1 MGLFGGRTRLDE
13 FSRCVRLNIVVASR
27 GIPWKDVNR
36 IRRAAAVLAVCAAL
50 CRAEAGVAASP
61 SGPSDVHALLDVPY
75 LSQTPALCGGAAVA
89 MLMRYWGARDVFPQD
104 FAPLVGP
111 GEGGILTGALASAV
125 RDRGWQAVVMAGT
138 GQDARARIRS
148 EVDQGRPVIALIE
161 VGPRAYHYVVIVGST
176 DQQVVVHDPARAPF
190 RVLPWTDFDKAWVA
204 TGRWMMLI
212 LPPDGFRPRSDAA
225 RAPAPSSDQ
234 AVAADLT
241 PCRALV
247 DRDVDL
253 ALAGDRDGAEQGL
266 VAATH
271 LCPDDPAAWRELAGV
286 RFSQSRW
293 SEAQVLALSA
303 VRLAPDDTYA
313 WQLVATS
320 RYLMGD
326 LSGALAAWNH
336 TGDPHIDAVDIQ
348 GAGRT
353 RQPVVARA
361 AGLEPRQVLTPE
373 AFGLALRRV
382 GEVPA
387 ASNARMSYESLDGGL
402 AKVNVFFDERPL
414 VPSGW
419 VTFAGMGAR
428 ALLYDEVTVDV
439 AGPLGAGDLE
449 SVSGRW
455 SAERPRLAVNLA
467 VPSPKGSG
475 TVSLDASW
483 EAQSYDA
490 TPSSLG
496 ATLVREPRRRVGLHV
511 ADWSTRWLRW
521 QTGAA
526 LDTLREYD
534 DLDATE
540 TRFKPRDYLGVES
553 ALDIRLAGDH
563 LALVASGGWWAPFA
577 GGDRFATGGL
587 LAAWRSTDETT
598 HPSWSAV
605 TGFDAA
611 NRAAPLAL
619 WSGAGTG
626 EGRSDLLRAHPLL
639 DGDVLTGAAF
649 GRDLAHASFEYDRP
663 VGVTVAG
670 GLSVAAF
677 VDTARA
683 WHRMNGLET
692 SPLFIDAGV
701 GVRLHAPGPDG
712 GVRIDIAHGLLGGGT
727 TLSAGWV
734 GAWPR

>member
-1 MGLFGGRTRLDE
+1 
-13 FSRCVRLNIVVASR
+13 
-27 GIPWKDVNR
+27 VNQ
-36 IRRAAAVLAVCAAL
+36 IRRATAVLAVCAAL
-50 CRAEAGVAASP
+50 CRAEAGVSASP
-61 SGPSDVHALLDVPY
+61 PGPSDVHALLDVPY

-104 FAPLVGP
+104 FATLVGP

-125 RDRGWQAVVMAGT
+125 RDRGWQAVVVPGI
-138 GQDARARIRS
+138 GEDARARIRS
-148 EVDQGRPVIALIE
+148 EIDLGRPIIALIE
-161 VGPRAYHYVVIVGST
+161 VGPHAYHYVVIVGST

-190 RVLPWTDFDKAWVA
+190 RVLPWADFDKAWVA
-204 TGRWMMLI
+204 TGRWMMLV
-212 LPPDGFRPRSDAA
+212 LPPDGFHPRSGAT
-225 RAPAPSSDQ
+225 APAPSSEE
-234 AVAADLT
+234 AVPADVT

-247 DRDVDL
+247 DHDVDL

-266 VAATH
+266 VAATN
-271 LCPDDPAAWRELAGV
+271 LCPNDPASWRELAGL

-293 SEAQVLALSA
+293 PEAQTLALSA

-326 LSGALAAWNH
+326 LVGALAAWNRS
-336 TGDPHIDAVDIQ
+336 GDPHIDVVDIH

-361 AGLEPRQVLTPE
+361 AGLQPRQVLTPE

-382 GEVPA
+382 GEVPS

-402 AKVNVFFDERPL
+402 AKVNVFFDSRPL
-414 VPSGW
+414 VPNGW
-419 VTFAGMGAR
+419 ATFAGMGAR
-428 ALLYDEVTVDV
+428 ALLYQELQVDV

-449 SVSGRW
+449 SVSWRW
-455 SAERPRLAVNLA
+455 SAERPRVAVDLAL
-467 VPSPKGSG
+467 PSPIGSG

-496 ATLVREPRRRVGLHV
+496 AIVVREPRRRVGLHL
-511 ADWSTRWLRW
+511 AKWSTSWLRW

-534 DLDATE
+534 DLDATDS
-540 TRFKPRDYLGVES
+540 RFNPRDYFNADS

-563 LALVASGGWWAPFA
+563 LALGATGGWWVPFA

-587 LAAWRSTDETT
+587 RLAWRSTVDAT

-605 TGFDAA
+605 TGFEAA
-611 NRAAPLAL
+611 SSVAPLAL

-626 EGRSDLLRAHPLL
+626 EGRSELLRAHPLL
-639 DGDVLTGAAF
+639 DNDVLTGAVF
-649 GRDLAHASFEYDRP
+649 GRDVAHASFEYDRP
-663 VGVTVAG
+663 VGETVAG
-670 GLSVAAF
+670 GLSLAAF

-683 WHRMNGLET
+683 WHRVNGLDT
-692 SPLFIDAGV
+692 SPLFVDAGV
-701 GVRLHAPGPDG
+701 GVRLRAPGPNG
-712 GVRIDIAHGLLGGGT
+712 GVRIDVAHGLRGGGL
-727 TLSAGWV
+727 TLSADWV
-734 GAWPR
+734 AAWPR